1 MMNTYQN
8 ISTILPS
15 QLPAYIR
22 DNPEYSNFI
31 SFFQAYYEWM
41 EQENN
46 TLYQSK
52 NILNYNDID
61 STTSDFL
68 QYFVNDFLQY
78 FPKDSLITEQ
88 LAIKTAKELYRTKGT
103 PASYKFLFR
112 ILYDSDFDIFYTKDA
127 ILKASGGVWYVPTS
141 LKLATTDFT
150 FLNISQ
156 LRIFGELSKSIAT
169 IENSVISGTKVEVFI
184 SNIERLFTSGETV
197 KIVDSNNK
205 DVYFLNGN
213 IVSVNATTGLYPAGA
228 YILQA
233 KLVGQISQI
242 NINPNSRGLY
252 YNPGDPVIV
261 YGGLNGSTKNP
272 IGASA
277 QVGTTTSGSIKNI
290 SIING
295 GFGYQQFP
303 NTQISISDS
312 KTSGAIAIIGP
323 IETTLPPTST
333 IINGG
338 SGYVVNDIVISGNN
352 TSYIAFA
359 DVTSVSSIGSVT
371 GITYRSGL
379 NPNTIFGITANV
391 MSSNI
396 LASNASIVI
405 STVLGSAA
413 ANATYIISDTIDLK
427 IQGNTI
433 LIGSAANTS
442 PYHFSRMPTANYNT
456 KLSDAF
462 TFHAFSTGAI
472 SSVIVE
478 NSGGGMS
485 TLPTITAKSFYNTDV
500 YNPLDSANTLGNNIQ
515 GNLASLGILSP
526 IQVINPGVG
535 YRVNDIINV
544 SGGSG
549 YGANAVVTQISSTGG
564 ILSTV
569 YTYPSAIIQYP
580 LGGMGFRMTALPSA
594 TANSA
599 NVAAHGAILSVPGIL
614 GAGAQFSVSTDRIG
628 SVTTIDVLT
637 FGEDY
642 ISAPQIS
649 LNVQDIVVA
658 NASIINLPQSGDIVY
673 QGSTINTATYIATV
687 DSIQE
692 LTYNASAP
700 QSLFNL
706 RVFNYTSS
714 IIPSQPLKI
723 QNKPIYLTSA
733 NSTYAASYFY
743 NGSPA
748 YDSIGTISYGDG
760 SAKANSKFLNG
771 LTIGSGQYLTS
782 QGQPSGFSILQNEN
796 YNNYTYQITVEKEIS
811 KYRNV
816 LLNLLHPTGMKV
828 LGRYAIKSNSSMII
842 RSTDAGE
849 YGHTLPYYTG
859 NISSNLSMS
868 VVSPAKSTNII
879 KFNNLNSA
887 NISSFITANSTILF
901 TTPQGDIIKSEVA
914 SVNSSAN
921 TITLVSNVWL
931 TFSNVAYISAKSGSN
946 TININSLT
954 GMYNIINSGNYT
966 NANVPLI
973 DIVRTGDSILIPN
986 NAINTVSSV
995 NYITNMIYLNAN
1007 ISTNTSN
1014 SLMSVTRTLNSS
1026 SVNIQIFGPTVY
1038 KF

>member
-396 LASNASIVI
+396 
-405 STVLGSAA
+405 
-413 ANATYIISDTIDLK
+413 YWH
-427 IQGNTI
+427 
-433 LIGSAANTS
+433 
-442 PYHFSRMPTANYNT
+442 PM
-456 KLSDAF
+456 
-462 TFHAFSTGAI
+462 
-472 SSVIVE
+472 
-478 NSGGGMS
+478 
-485 TLPTITAKSFYNTDV
+485 
-500 YNPLDSANTLGNNIQ
+500 
-515 GNLASLGILSP
+515 
-526 IQVINPGVG
+526 
-535 YRVNDIINV
+535 
-544 SGGSG
+544 
-549 YGANAVVTQISSTGG
+549 
-564 ILSTV
+564 
-569 YTYPSAIIQYP
+569 
-580 LGGMGFRMTALPSA
+580 
-594 TANSA
+594 
-599 NVAAHGAILSVPGIL
+599 
-614 GAGAQFSVSTDRIG
+614 
-628 SVTTIDVLT
+628 
-637 FGEDY
+637 
-642 ISAPQIS
+642 
-649 LNVQDIVVA
+649 
-658 NASIINLPQSGDIVY
+658 
-673 QGSTINTATYIATV
+673 
-687 DSIQE
+687 
-692 LTYNASAP
+692 
-700 QSLFNL
+700 
-706 RVFNYTSS
+706 
-714 IIPSQPLKI
+714 
-723 QNKPIYLTSA
+723 
-733 NSTYAASYFY
+733 
-743 NGSPA
+743 
-748 YDSIGTISYGDG
+748 
-760 SAKANSKFLNG
+760 
-771 LTIGSGQYLTS
+771 
-782 QGQPSGFSILQNEN
+782 
-796 YNNYTYQITVEKEIS
+796 
-811 KYRNV
+811 
-816 LLNLLHPTGMKV
+816 LLL
-828 LGRYAIKSNSSMII
+828 
-842 RSTDAGE
+842 
-849 YGHTLPYYTG
+849 
-859 NISSNLSMS
+859 
-868 VVSPAKSTNII
+868 
-879 KFNNLNSA
+879 
-887 NISSFITANSTILF
+887 
-901 TTPQGDIIKSEVA
+901 
-914 SVNSSAN
+914 
-921 TITLVSNVWL
+921 
-931 TFSNVAYISAKSGSN
+931 
-946 TININSLT
+946 
-954 GMYNIINSGNYT
+954 
-966 NANVPLI
+966 
-973 DIVRTGDSILIPN
+973 
-986 NAINTVSSV
+986 
-995 NYITNMIYLNAN
+995 
-1007 ISTNTSN
+1007 
-1014 SLMSVTRTLNSS
+1014 
-1026 SVNIQIFGPTVY
+1026 
-1038 KF
+1038 